1 MPLFSNKFSPKRI
14 PARKFDSNI
23 VNRELGPE
31 FATRELGLE
40 IPSIKLN
47 LSKQEI
53 AFDDGNWV
61 AEASN
66 SSGKDSAKIRKLVKT
81 LEEENNL
88 LKLKFEILLDM
99 LTQTT
104 AESQLQLKE
113 IEQLKQQ
120 IKGTN
125 RAKA

>member
-23 VNRELGPE
+23 VSRELGPE

-53 AFDDGNWV
+53 AFDDGNWI
-61 AEASN
+61 A
-66 SSGKDSAKIRKLVKT
+66 GIIFIRKY
-81 LEEENNL
+81 
-88 LKLKFEILLDM
+88 
-99 LTQTT
+99 Q
-104 AESQLQLKE
+104 
-113 IEQLKQQ
+113 
-120 IKGTN
+120 
-125 RAKA
+125 